1 MPLVHPLIQS
11 YFERC
16 TLYALEIR
24 NVSHRYGENRVL
36 NDISLQILPGQIV
49 AMVGPS
55 GCGKSTLLQAILG
68 THPPS
73 DGEIRADGVLIDKPS
88 REVGIVYQ
96 QYSLYDFLTAEEN
109 VAFGL
114 KLDETSLPSR
124 VFAYPSYSKKRQQHL
139 KQAKEFLE
147 KVGLSV
153 AANRYPA
160 ELSGGMRQRVAIAQ
174 AFILKPKIVL
184 LDEPFGALD
193 ETTRQEL
200 QMMLLRFYQE
210 NLKAKQRGE
219 RPEYTI
225 IIVTHELN
233 EALYVADRVI
243 GLSRYHTQAEKG
255 AMIVYDRPCPVF
267 APDDPRDFSKLV
279 EQREELRKAVFD
291 ATYIKDHNKYV
302 SFWRE
307 LAEDAKAA
315 ENASA
320 GKVGQEA
327 ADGSSSRRIH

>member
-1 MPLVHPLIQS
+1 M
-11 YFERC
+11 YE
-16 TLYALEIR
+16 LEI
-24 NVSHRYGENRVL
+24 NHVSHRYGDYRVL
-36 NDISLQILPGQIV
+36 NDINLQILPGQIV

-68 THPPS
+68 THPPTE
-73 DGEIRADGVLIDKPS
+73 GEIRADGVLINKPS
-88 REVGIVYQ
+88 RNVGIVYQ

-114 KLDETSLPSR
+114 KLDETTLPSR
-124 VFAYPSYSKKRQQHL
+124 IFSYRSYAKKRQVHL
-139 KQAKEFLE
+139 KKAREFLE
-147 KVGLSV
+147 KVGLST
-153 AANRYPA
+153 AMGRYPS

-200 QMMLLRFYQE
+200 QMMLLKFYQE

-243 GLSRYHTQAEKG
+243 GLSRYHTQSEKG

-291 ATYIKDHNKYV
+291 ESYIKDHNKYV
-302 SFWRE
+302 SFWSE
-307 LAEDAKAA
+307 LAQDSQLAA
-315 ENASA
+315 T
-320 GKVGQEA
+320 A
-327 ADGSSSRRIH
+327 AANQTASRRIR

>member
-1 MPLVHPLIQS
+1 M
-11 YFERC
+11 YE
-16 TLYALEIR
+16 LEI
-24 NVSHRYGENRVL
+24 NHVSHRYGDYRVL
-36 NDISLQILPGQIV
+36 NDINLQILPGQIV

-68 THPPS
+68 THPPTE
-73 DGEIRADGVLIDKPS
+73 GEIRADGVLINKPS
-88 REVGIVYQ
+88 RNVGIVYQ

-124 VFAYPSYSKKRQQHL
+124 IFSYPSYAKKRQVHL
-139 KQAKEFLE
+139 KKARAFLE
-147 KVGLSV
+147 KVGLSS
-153 AANRYPA
+153 AMGRYPA

-200 QMMLLRFYQE
+200 QMMLLKFYQE

-243 GLSRYHTQAEKG
+243 GLSRYHTQSEKG

-267 APDDPRDFSKLV
+267 SPDDPRDFSKLV

-291 ATYIKDHNKYV
+291 ESYIKDHNKYV
-302 SFWRE
+302 SFWNE
-307 LAEDAKAA
+307 LAQDSQLAA
-315 ENASA
+315 TAAANQSA
-320 GKVGQEA
+320 P
-327 ADGSSSRRIH
+327 RRIR

>member
-1 MPLVHPLIQS
+1 MV
-11 YFERC
+11 
-16 TLYALEIR
+16 ALEIR
-24 NVSHRYGENRVL
+24 DLSQWYGKARIL
-36 NDISLQILPGQIV
+36 NKINLKISAGQIV

-73 DGEIRADGVLIDKPS
+73 EGEILAGGIPITKPT
-88 REVGIVYQ
+88 RNVGIVYQ
-96 QYSLYDFLTAEEN
+96 NYSLYDFLTAEEN

-114 KLDETSLPSR
+114 KLDETSLTSR
-124 VFAYPSYSKKRQQHL
+124 IFRLPNYLRKRKIHL
-139 KQAKEFLE
+139 QRSREFLK
-147 KVGLSV
+147 KVGLDS
-153 AANRYPA
+153 ATGRYPC

-174 AFILKPKIVL
+174 SLILKPKIVL

-193 ETTRQEL
+193 EATREEL

-210 NLKAKQRGE
+210 NLRAKQRGQE
-219 RPEYTI
+219 PQYTI

-243 GLSRYHTQAEKG
+243 GLSRYHTQGEQG

-267 APDDPRDFSKLV
+267 HPDEPKDLEILV

-291 ATYIKDHNKYV
+291 PTYIKEHSKYV

-307 LAEDAKAA
+307 LAEDSKAA
-315 ENASA
+315 EMA
-320 GKVGQEA
+320 
-327 ADGSSSRRIH
+327 GSSRSK

>member
-1 MPLVHPLIQS
+1 M
-11 YFERC
+11 YE
-16 TLYALEIR
+16 LEI
-24 NVSHRYGENRVL
+24 NHVSHRYGDYRVL
-36 NDISLQILPGQIV
+36 NDINLQILPGQIV

-68 THPPS
+68 THPPTE
-73 DGEIRADGVLIDKPS
+73 GEIRADGVLINKPS
-88 REVGIVYQ
+88 RNVGIVYQ

-114 KLDETSLPSR
+114 KLDETTLPSR
-124 VFAYPSYSKKRQQHL
+124 IFSYRSYAKKRQVHL
-139 KQAKEFLE
+139 KKAREFLE
-147 KVGLSV
+147 KVGLSS
-153 AANRYPA
+153 AMGRYPS

-200 QMMLLRFYQE
+200 QMMLLKFYQE

-243 GLSRYHTQAEKG
+243 GLSRYHTQSEKG

-291 ATYIKDHNKYV
+291 ESYIKDHNKYV
-302 SFWRE
+302 SFWSE
-307 LAEDAKAA
+307 LAQDSQLAA
-315 ENASA
+315 T
-320 GKVGQEA
+320 A
-327 ADGSSSRRIH
+327 AANQTASRRIR